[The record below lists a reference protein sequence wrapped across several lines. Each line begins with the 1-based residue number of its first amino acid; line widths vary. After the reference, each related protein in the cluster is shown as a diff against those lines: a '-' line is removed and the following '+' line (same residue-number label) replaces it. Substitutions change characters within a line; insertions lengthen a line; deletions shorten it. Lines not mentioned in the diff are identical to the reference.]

1 MEGYRRQT
9 EPNVS
14 HGASV
19 GFNYTQT
26 LSGLRLRLDLHLRV
40 SSQTSSKP
48 APSPPT
54 PSHPPQ
60 PLAVQ
65 HQLKHV
71 THMLF
76 LSINLLILPCLPP
89 PPSHTHTKAW
99 LLTSYEVYTPPC
111 FMFLANLVLRLPSP
125 PSTLFHF
132 VSVSLSLSLCHPS
145 LPLSLPPSPSPPSIP
160 LTPHTLLLSLALA
173 LCM

>member
-19 GFNYTQT
+19 DFNYTQT
-26 LSGLRLRLDLHLRV
+26 LSDLRLDLRV
-40 SSQTSSKP
+40 SSQTNSKP
-48 APSPPT
+48 APSPPNPT
-54 PSHPPQ
+54 PPQ

-65 HQLKHV
+65 HQSKHV

-76 LSINLLILPCLPP
+76 ISINLLILPCLPP
-89 PPSHTHTKAW
+89 HTHTKTRF
-99 LLTSYEVYTPPC
+99 LTSYEVYTPPC
-111 FMFLANLVLRLPSP
+111 FMFPANLVLRLPSP

-145 LPLSLPPSPSPPSIP
+145 LPLSLPPPRALPPSP
-160 LTPHTLLLSLALA
+160 
-173 LCM
+173 